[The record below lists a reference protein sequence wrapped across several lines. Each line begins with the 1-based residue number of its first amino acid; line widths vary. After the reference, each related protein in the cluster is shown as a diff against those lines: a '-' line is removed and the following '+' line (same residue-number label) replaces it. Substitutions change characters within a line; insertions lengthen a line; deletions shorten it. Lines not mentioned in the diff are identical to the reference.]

1 MRCPVTS
8 NNYKE
13 KYTKEL
19 TRNGYE
25 VLIITTLEYKD
36 RADNRK
42 CGMGY
47 ETSLISKAAKGCDNV
62 RVLHGSWFFDEP
74 SDRLTFGRLQR
85 MTWLIPILV

>member
-25 VLIITTLEYKD
+25 VLIITTPEYKD
-36 RADNRK
+36 RTDNRK

-62 RVLHGSWFFDEP
+62 RVLTVHG
-74 SDRLTFGRLQR
+74 
-85 MTWLIPILV
+85 

>member
-25 VLIITTLEYKD
+25 VLIIATPEYKD

-42 CGMGY
+42 CREMPG
-47 ETSLISKAAKGCDNV
+47 
-62 RVLHGSWFFDEP
+62 
-74 SDRLTFGRLQR
+74 DRSVASTD
-85 MTWLIPILV
+85 